1 MTGSTPLASRKATE
15 YGEGTDS
22 RTRAKLPERQQ
33 QLRSKLIACGLE
45 LIAQHGFDVITVTQI
60 AEAAGTS
67 RRTFF
72 RYFDSKDD
80 IVFDWLDEQ
89 GDYVMGQLLLDARAT
104 PPMQRL
110 RDAMLALSRHLDENR
125 KHAILMTSTVFDT
138 PSLSGRYRAEN
149 TRWESEVVQVLKRGR
164 PGDKDLDLRVQV
176 AAASVT
182 FFTALRAWAES
193 NHDKPIEQWVRQ
205 AFRYLLSGQGKE

>member
-1 MTGSTPLASRKATE
+1 MASSKGAGAQDTAGHR
-15 YGEGTDS
+15 S
-22 RTRAKLPERQQ
+22 RIKLPERQQ
-33 QLRSKLIACGLE
+33 QLRSKLIASGLD
-45 LIAQHGFDVITVTQI
+45 LISQHGFDAITVTQI

-110 RDAMLALSRHLDENR
+110 RDSLIATGRHLDENR
-125 KHAILMTSTVFDT
+125 KHAILMTSAVFDT
-138 PSLSGRYRAEN
+138 PSLSRRYRAEN
-149 TRWESEVVQVLKRGR
+149 TRWEGEVVVVLKRAR

-176 AAASVT
+176 AAATAT
-182 FFTALRAWAES
+182 FFTALRAWSES
-193 NHDKPIEQWVRQ
+193 DHSKPIEHWVRQ
-205 AFRYLLSGQGKE
+205 SFRYLLSSQEDD